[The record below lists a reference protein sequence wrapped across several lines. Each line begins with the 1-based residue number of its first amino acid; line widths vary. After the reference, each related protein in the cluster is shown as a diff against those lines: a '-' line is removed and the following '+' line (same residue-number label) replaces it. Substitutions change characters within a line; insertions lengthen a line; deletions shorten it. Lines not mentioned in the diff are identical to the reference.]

1 LGISTSLYIHS
12 PKEKQMKKTEF
23 FGTFWM
29 NALLLTFAFVL
40 SGCAASLPI
49 RTSITQPPPLEPS
62 MTRLYI
68 TAGTGAGGFK
78 LWGVNQTGPVYLNDK
93 KIATTAKNEH
103 VIVDVNPGV
112 YRLSCASTA
121 NDTKVYK
128 QERSYTLVAGETRY
142 LACSMTN
149 RAGMS
154 FGLIGALSSEYLQD
168 MFVEEKPIDTDS
180 RLVAYTKL

>member
-1 LGISTSLYIHS
+1 M
-12 PKEKQMKKTEF
+12 KQYGAEF
-23 FGTFWM
+23 FGT
-29 NALLLTFAFVL
+29 NALLVTFVFIL
-40 SGCAASLPI
+40 SGCAASLPT
-49 RTSITQPPPLEPS
+49 RTSITQPPPLDPS

-93 KIATTAKNEH
+93 EIATTAKNEH
-103 VIVDVNPGV
+103 VIVDVNPGI
-112 YRLSCASTA
+112 YQLSCASTA

-128 QERSYTLVAGETRY
+128 QKRSYTLLPGETRY

-154 FGLIGALSSEYLQD
+154 FGLIGALASEYLQD
-168 MFVEEKPIDTDS
+168 MFIEERPIDADS
-180 RLVAYTKL
+180 RLVGYAKL